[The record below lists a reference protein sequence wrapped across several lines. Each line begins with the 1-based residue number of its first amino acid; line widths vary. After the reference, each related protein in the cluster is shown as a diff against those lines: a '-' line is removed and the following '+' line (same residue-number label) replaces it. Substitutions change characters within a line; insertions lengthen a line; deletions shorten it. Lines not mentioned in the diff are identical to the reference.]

1 MLSRRF
7 RASSRP
13 LVRFSQSINK
23 EQEIELQSQ
32 REVIERKQS
41 RIDALE
47 GFLDGQEPPRV
58 VEEQERIEVS
68 PPDSAEAVHDAA
80 PTAVSAH
87 EPPAASGQRPS
98 PIRVASLCSLP
109 GVSGTRSPSAQ
120 SPRTPGGSELGTAE
134 RSAESSL
141 LELASCPSPRPGS
154 MSKVH
159 AMWV

>member
-58 VEEQERIEVS
+58 VEEQ
-68 PPDSAEAVHDAA
+68 
-80 PTAVSAH
+80 
-87 EPPAASGQRPS
+87 
-98 PIRVASLCSLP
+98 
-109 GVSGTRSPSAQ
+109 
-120 SPRTPGGSELGTAE
+120 
-134 RSAESSL
+134 
-141 LELASCPSPRPGS
+141 
-154 MSKVH
+154 
-159 AMWV
+159 